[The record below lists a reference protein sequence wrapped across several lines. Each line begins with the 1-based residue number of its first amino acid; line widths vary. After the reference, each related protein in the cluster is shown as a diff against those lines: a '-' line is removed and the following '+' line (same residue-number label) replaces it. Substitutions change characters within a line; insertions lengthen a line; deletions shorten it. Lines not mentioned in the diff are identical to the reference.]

1 MSTDTVFKGK
11 TCPRCKNN
19 HTNDG
24 VLCSFC
30 ANESQRRLDKVQ
42 PIPVNYWVECM
53 IQREGDT
60 VVALGGVQ
68 YRFRRNEHGHSV
80 CEIINPGHYKQF
92 TGRMGSF
99 YRAYDPDK
107 DYPTEIRQ
115 ETERLKTEKQQPE
128 KQEGVQQDDGQR
140 KEPLLLLEADKNQ
153 PKPQRAPGKEIKD
166 NRHDRAR
173 SDHTAG
179 DAET

>member
-11 TCPRCKNN
+11 ICPRCKNN

-42 PIPVNYWVECM
+42 PIPPNYWVECL
-53 IQREGDT
+53 IQRDGDT
-60 VVALGGVQ
+60 VVALSGVQ
-68 YRFRRNEHGHSV
+68 YRFRRNGHGHSV

-99 YRAYDPDK
+99 YRAYDPNK
-107 DYPTEIRQ
+107 DYPEIRQ
-115 ETERLKTEKQQPE
+115 EAECLEAEQQQPE
-128 KQEGVQQDDGQR
+128 KQEGVQQDDGQW
-140 KEPLLLLEADKNQ
+140 KEPPLLPEADKNQ
-153 PKPQRAPGKEIKD
+153 PKPHKGQAKK
-166 NRHDRAR
+166 
-173 SDHTAG
+173 
-179 DAET
+179 

>member
-42 PIPVNYWVECM
+42 PIPVNYWVECL

-60 VVALGGVQ
+60 VVALGGIQ
-68 YRFRRNEHGHSV
+68 YRFRRNEADHSV

-92 TGRMGSF
+92 TERMGSF
-99 YRAYDPDK
+99 YRAYAPDT
-107 DYPTEIRQ
+107 DYPEIRQ
-115 ETERLKTEKQQPE
+115 AAEKAEAEKNGKQTSSGGQQPE
-128 KQEGVQQDDGQR
+128 ADNNAQQESGGW
-140 KEPLLLLEADKNQ
+140 KEPSLLPEADNRSHK
-153 PKPQRAPGKEIKD
+153 AGKAQAKK
-166 NRHDRAR
+166 
-173 SDHTAG
+173 
-179 DAET
+179 

>member
-30 ANESQRRLDKVQ
+30 SSESERRLAKVQ
-42 PIPVNYWVECM
+42 PIPLNYWVECL

-60 VVALGGVQ
+60 VVALGGIQ
-68 YRFRRNEHGHSV
+68 YRFRRNEADHSV

-92 TGRMGSF
+92 TERMGSF
-99 YRAYDPDK
+99 YRAYAPDT
-107 DYPTEIRQ
+107 DYPYIRQ
-115 ETERLKTEKQQPE
+115 AAEQEETEQPAEDEPEKQQ
-128 KQEGVQQDDGQR
+128 
-140 KEPLLLLEADKNQ
+140 
-153 PKPQRAPGKEIKD
+153 
-166 NRHDRAR
+166 
-173 SDHTAG
+173 TAG
-179 DAET
+179 EWQEPSLLSEQDHKPPRHGRAQAKR